1 MYKAE
6 TYLEMKVNGDS
17 SMFCKRVIRAPVCP
31 RGDSARP
38 HKVKAIL
45 PELKSWLET

>member
-31 RGDSARP
+31 IGDSARP